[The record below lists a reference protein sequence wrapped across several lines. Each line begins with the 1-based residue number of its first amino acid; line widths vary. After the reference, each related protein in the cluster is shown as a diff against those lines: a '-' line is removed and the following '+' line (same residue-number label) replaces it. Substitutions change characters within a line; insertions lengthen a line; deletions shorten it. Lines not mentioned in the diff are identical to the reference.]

1 MDLSPQEVYDL
12 IVYQVGA
19 LDAFVKAEG
28 GKMQH
33 VKPHGALYNTAA
45 KDEKLAEAIAQAVYA
60 VNPEL
65 ILYGL
70 AGSWLI
76 KAGEAAGLKT
86 ASEVFADRTYQ
97 EDGSLTPRSQ
107 ANAMITDDDKAIAQ
121 VLGMV
126 KTGQVQTAS
135 GKIIKVKADTVCIHG
150 DSQKALAFAQKIND
164 ALKQENISM
173 QSFI

>member
-1 MDLSPQEVYDL
+1 
-12 IVYQVGA
+12 
-19 LDAFVKAEG
+19 
-28 GKMQH
+28 
-33 VKPHGALYNTAA
+33 
-45 KDEKLAEAIAQAVYA
+45 
-60 VNPEL
+60 
-65 ILYGL
+65 
-70 AGSWLI
+70 
-76 KAGEAAGLKT
+76 
-86 ASEVFADRTYQ
+86 
-97 EDGSLTPRSQ
+97 
-107 ANAMITDDDKAIAQ
+107 MITDDDKAIAQ